1 MQNGNDGLCVSPL
14 FTAFF
19 VFYDPPQFENSLRR
33 HNYVGMIHSLALA
46 LAKAG
51 RLDAAADNARTAMRK
66 RIEERRKKR
75 QPMDED

>member
-1 MQNGNDGLCVSPL
+1 MAV
-14 FTAFF
+14 
-19 VFYDPPQFENSLRR
+19 
-33 HNYVGMIHSLALA
+33 A

-66 RIEERRKKR
+66 RIEDRRKKR